1 MKIKEKMSNKPSI
14 CYNQISKKGLLEN
27 DKKLLLKKFGFKNLQ
42 LSHNNMNLDNINTI
56 NYSLAE
62 NSLISLKNDSRKPQ
76 KTCSLIYL
84 NNIKNNSQK
93 MTKIKNKSKNKII
106 DNQNNYFTNSN
117 NNISTKKIK
126 AKFNKSTAS
135 LPLNSLINL
144 NEKSG
149 MQLHKG
155 KNNISSVNVTDTT
168 AQNSLKTNI
177 GILSNAEMIKPI
189 EKNKSKINN
198 NIETKNC
205 SSPNLLDKVTNPI
218 NNFNKEK
225 PPKVYNNSTYLS
237 KSNKKINI
245 KKNINNRNDDH
256 ISKYN
261 NIIDKKINKTE
272 QNINPNI
279 SDNKNNNY
287 LSDNINKINDKN
299 NCISKTNEKE
309 MKHNTENNHSENTK
323 KESIKEINIIFN
335 DKILQNIE
343 KNNYINEI
351 ITNNFQ
357 NNKINTRNIK
367 QDNYNINEQIT
378 INIENNMNSQQDE
391 NNKQEE
397 QKDSNNKEIMLPHSD
412 TMLELKN
419 KSKTNTKKESS
430 QNINIIIPEN
440 QRYNKNNEINS
451 DNNIENSNNESS
463 LEERD
468 EKDEKVTINN
478 IKHNG
483 NRKYSIFNENYD
495 KDNEY
500 NDENKNEL
508 NNRDSSSI
516 KTHENICKNYNDL
529 NKNKEIEKPKE
540 QEFQQEDDRQSEQT
554 QITLDKNYILSKFI
568 KQPIY
573 DISSRF
579 LNEESINTKHI
590 LPNKKFYFIEDI
602 EEEIKKMPFFSFK
615 KILNLSNDS
624 LYNLIS
630 YSYDNYSSIIS
641 INNLLKKK
649 IEKSLKNKFEH
660 AIQDFKHKYSSFLKV
675 IDFNFIQKDFI
686 LNHKKNNLLNLIIKC
701 QIITEEINKS
711 YEIGCNYISNKKK
724 YDYFWKFDVQNK
736 KDIKLWIC
744 TELNKVN
751 NTSKNF
757 SYTSQVSP
765 FCNNDIIKFQF
776 NIFSLGNVVD
786 PLSIEWIEPVIT
798 LVPGGVFEKSKY
810 ISKYSFDQIRACEV
824 ETQILFWK
832 NKLPQDDGGIVNEVK
847 KIYGKF
853 FDIKNIRFDVSK
865 FYFFKIEMKA
875 KKIGCLKEN
884 KFSSFDINIIDN
896 ESQVENEIQCIYLMN
911 SYYYSKKMDI
921 RIGTNLVLYIVDMKR

>member
-1 MKIKEKMSNKPSI
+1 MSNKPSI
-14 CYNQISKKGLLEN
+14 YYNQISKKGLLEN

-42 LSHNNMNLDNINTI
+42 LSHSNMNLDNINTI

-62 NSLISLKNDSRKPQ
+62 NSLTSLKNESRKPQ

-93 MTKIKNKSKNKII
+93 MTQIRNKSKNKINI
-106 DNQNNYFTNSN
+106 NQKNFITNSN
-117 NNISTKKIK
+117 NNISTKKMK
-126 AKFNKSTAS
+126 AKFDKSVAS
-135 LPLNSLINL
+135 LPLNSIINL
-144 NEKSG
+144 NEKNV
-149 MQLHKG
+149 MQYYKG

-177 GILSNAEMIKPI
+177 GLLSNTEMVKPI

-198 NIETKNC
+198 NNIKTKNC

-225 PPKVYNNSTYLS
+225 PHKVYNNSTYLS
-237 KSNKKINI
+237 KSNKKIKIN
-245 KKNINNRNDDH
+245 KNINNRNNDN
-256 ISKYN
+256 INKYN

-272 QNINPNI
+272 QNFNSKI
-279 SDNKNNNY
+279 SENKNNIH
-287 LSDNINKINDKN
+287 LSDNINNINNIN
-299 NCISKTNEKE
+299 NYLSKTNEKE

-323 KESIKEINIIFN
+323 KESVKEIHKIFN

-351 ITNNFQ
+351 IINNFQ
-357 NNKINTRNIK
+357 NNKMNSRNMK
-367 QDNYNINEQIT
+367 QENYNINEQIT
-378 INIENNMNSQQDE
+378 INIENNNNISQPDE
-391 NNKQEE
+391 NNNK
-397 QKDSNNKEIMLPHSD
+397 QKDTNNKEIMLPHSD
-412 TMLELKN
+412 TMYYIKN
-419 KSKTNTKKESS
+419 KSKTNTRKESS
-430 QNINIIIPEN
+430 QNINIIINEN
-440 QRYNKNNEINS
+440 QIQNNNKNYEINS
-451 DNNIENSNNESS
+451 DNNIHNYSNNESS

-483 NRKYSIFNENYD
+483 NRKYSIFNENYE

-500 NDENKNEL
+500 NNENKKES
-508 NNRDSSSI
+508 NNKDSSSI
-516 KTHENICKNYNDL
+516 KTHENIYKNLNDL
-529 NKNKEIEKPKE
+529 NKNKEILKQEE
-540 QEFQQEDDRQSEQT
+540 QEFQPEDDRQSEQT
-554 QITLDKNYILSKFI
+554 QTTLDKNYILSKFI

-602 EEEIKKMPFFSFK
+602 EEEVKKMPFINFK
-615 KILNLSNDS
+615 KILNLTDDS
-624 LYNLIS
+624 LYNLIC

-641 INNLLKKK
+641 INNLVKNK
-649 IEKSLKNKFEH
+649 IEKALKNKFEH
-660 AIQDFKHKYSSFLKV
+660 AIQDFKHKYNSFLKV

-701 QIITEEINKS
+701 EINTEEINKS

-724 YDYFWKFDVQNK
+724 YDYFWKFDVLNK
-736 KDIKLWIC
+736 KNIKLWIC

-757 SYTSQVSP
+757 SYTSQVSS
-765 FCNNDIIKFQF
+765 FCNKDIITFQF
-776 NIFSLGNVVD
+776 NIFSLGNIID
-786 PLSIEWIEPVIT
+786 PLSIEWIEPITT
-798 LVPGGVFEKSKY
+798 LVPGGIFEKSKY

-884 KFSSFDINIIDN
+884 KFSSFDINIIDS
-896 ESQVENEIQCIYLMN
+896 EKQVENEIQCIYLMN
-911 SYYYSKKMDI
+911 SYYYSQKMDI
-921 RIGTNLVLYIVDMKR
+921 RIGTKVILYIVDMKR